1 MTTSNMSDRP
11 DPDALLESITKR
23 TKKKKLGRL
32 YLFIGMAPGVGK
44 TYAMLVAAHDA
55 KRTGV
60 DVVVGVAETHGR
72 EETLALLNGLE
83 LIPKKE
89 FEHRS
94 IKLEEMDIDAIL
106 VRKPKLVL
114 IDELAHSNVPGSR
127 HAKRWQD
134 VMEVLNA
141 GIDVFSTLNVQH
153 LESRKVAVEKISG
166 IRVRETVP
174 DSMIDVA
181 FQIRLIDLSAPD
193 LLRRL
198 KEGKV
203 YLGEKAELAA
213 ANFFREEKLTALREI
228 ALRLAAEKV
237 DQDLQ
242 GFAIEREGGVAWS
255 VADRLLVGIAPNAGA
270 ENLIRTA
277 RRLATS
283 LDAAWIALH
292 VDTGVILEE
301 VEKARLAK
309 NLELARSLGAEVV
322 TTSDTNVADAM
333 VRVAQQRDVTQFV
346 VGHPRRS
353 KLFTFFGSESLL
365 SQLLAKSGI
374 DVHVASKEA
383 AARWSWRNFAGLFQR
398 YAPFSA
404 YVRSLWLLLG
414 LSAFNVAILHIV
426 GYRAVGFIFLLG
438 ILVFGLFTSLG
449 PVLFAATLT
458 ALTWYY
464 FFMPPAGTFGMKS
477 PDDLVMVFTY
487 FITALVIGILARRI
501 SNQREILSR
510 RETRSHWLYRVVW
523 DLASSPSKET
533 MITAA
538 VNRVADFLDG
548 FCDAALTRKDGTLRE
563 FNMERLQ
570 LKNPSREVAVAKWAL
585 DNRKPAGWSTE
596 TLQAAE
602 ALYIPLSINSGVIG
616 VMAFKPRTAKT
627 LVPDDAELLF
637 TIARQLTVCLER
649 ESFREKAFEA
659 YRSEETQKMHRAII
673 DLFSSDARSQL
684 SVIAQSASV
693 LKEIEARDPDPR
705 RAALCERLMDSSE
718 RLTIMFDN
726 FVTMSRLA
734 AGIFPL
740 TLKEHSV
747 NDLVDSALSR
757 LERILAH
764 RRIVRKV
771 DEALPNVSIDLRLLQ
786 QALVNVIVNS
796 AFNSPEDKPITI
808 SAKRLEQV
816 VRISVE
822 DEGPG
827 VPQEELLRI
836 FEKFYRIGN
845 NENDG
850 VGLGLTVTRGV
861 IRAHNGRVMAQN
873 RKEGGLSI
881 SFDLPFL
888 ESSS

>member
-1 MTTSNMSDRP
+1 MPTKNIPDRP

-23 TKKKKLGRL
+23 SKKKRIGRL

-55 KRTGV
+55 KQSGS

-72 EETLALLNGLE
+72 EETQSLLNGLE
-83 LIPKKE
+83 TIPKKA
-89 FEHRS
+89 FEHRG
-94 IKLEEMDIDAIL
+94 ITLEEMDLDAIL
-106 VRKPKLVL
+106 KRRPKLVL
-114 IDELAHSNVPGSR
+114 IDELAHTNVPGSR
-127 HAKRWQD
+127 HSKRWQD
-134 VMEVLNA
+134 VMEVLNG

-153 LESRKVAVEKISG
+153 LESRKEAVEQISG

-174 DSMIDVA
+174 DSMIDLA

-193 LLRRL
+193 LLKRL

-242 GFAIEREGGVAWS
+242 SFAVEREGGVAWS
-255 VADRLLVGIAPNAGA
+255 ASDRLLVGVGANADA
-270 ENLIRTA
+270 EALIRTT
-277 RRLATS
+277 RRLASS
-283 LDAAWIALH
+283 LDAPWIALH
-292 VDTGVILEE
+292 VDTGAILEE
-301 VEKARLAK
+301 AQKARLAK
-309 NLELARSLGAEVV
+309 ILELARTLGGEVV
-322 TTSDTNVADAM
+322 TTTDTNIADAM
-333 VRVAQQRDVTQFV
+333 VRIAKQRDITQFV
-346 VGHPRRS
+346 IGHPKRS
-353 KLFTFFGSESLL
+353 RFSDFFRSESLL
-365 SQLLAKSGI
+365 DQLLAKSNI
-374 DVHVASKEA
+374 EVHVASKEA
-383 AARWSWRNFAGLFQR
+383 APKWSWRSFVGLFER

-404 YVRSLWLLLG
+404 YMRSLWLLLG
-414 LSAFNVAILHIV
+414 LSLLNTAIVRLV

-438 ILVFGLFTSLG
+438 ILGFGLFTSLG
-449 PVLFAATLT
+449 PVLFSAGLT
-458 ALTWYY
+458 AFIWYY
-464 FFMPPAGTFGMKS
+464 FFIPPEGSFEVKS

-501 SNQREILSR
+501 SSQRQILAR

-538 VNRVADFLDG
+538 VNRVSDFLDG
-548 FCDAALTRKDGTLRE
+548 YCDAALTRKDGTLRE
-563 FNMERLQ
+563 FSMDRLH
-570 LKNPSREVAVAKWAL
+570 LENPQREVAVAKWTL

-602 ALYIPLSINSGVIG
+602 ALYIPLTINSGVIG
-616 VMAFKPRTAKT
+616 VMAFKPKT
-627 LVPDDAELLF
+627 QTTLGVEDSELLF
-637 TIARQLTVCLER
+637 TVARQLTVCLER

-693 LKEIEARDPDPR
+693 LRDTEAKDADPR
-705 RAALCERLMDSSE
+705 RIALCGRLMDSSE
-718 RLTIMFDN
+718 RLTLMFDN

-740 TLKEHSV
+740 HLESIKVHE
-747 NDLVDSALSR
+747 LVGSAMGR
-757 LERILAH
+757 LERVLAQ
-764 RRIVRKV
+764 RKV
-771 DEALPNVSIDLRLLQ
+771 VVEIEPELPELSLDVRLCQ
-786 QALVNVIVNS
+786 QAIVNVLVNA
-796 AFNSPEDKPITI
+796 AFNSPENSSI
-808 SAKRLEQV
+808 SLNASRREQV
-816 VRISVE
+816 VRIVIC

-827 VPQEELLRI
+827 VPADELMRI
-836 FEKFYRIGN
+836 FEKFYRISN
-845 NENDG
+845 NQSDG

-861 IRAHNGRVMAQN
+861 VRAHNGRISAQN
-873 RKEGGLSI
+873 RKEGGLCI
-881 SFDLPFL
+881 TIDFPI
-888 ESSS
+888 EA